1 MSQALNA
8 RSLVLCLVN
17 RRNNPIVTAAPV
29 VDVEVRS
36 CEAHACRGSHGAGK
50 PAIVP
55 AGEVELLCL
64 LAQPIQMFRAEA
76 VCSDVSGQ
84 AAAVETDMLGGIG
97 AGDRQRSAEAVLK
110 PLPQLRKPIAEVLA
124 GEVFGFNVD
133 ERLCA
138 ACLMVLILQ
147 LNWKG
152 QN

>member
-55 AGEVELLCL
+55 AGEAELLCL

-76 VCSDVSGQ
+76 VCPDVCGQ
-84 AAAVETDMLGGIG
+84 AAAVESDMLGGVG
-97 AGDRQRSAEAVLK
+97 AGDRQSSAEAVLES
-110 PLPQLRKPIAEVLA
+110 LAQLGKAVDAVLA
-124 GEVFGFNVD
+124 GEVFVLNVG

-138 ACLMVLILQ
+138 ACCLVLVLQ
-147 LNWKG
+147 LNWEG
-152 QN
+152 QD